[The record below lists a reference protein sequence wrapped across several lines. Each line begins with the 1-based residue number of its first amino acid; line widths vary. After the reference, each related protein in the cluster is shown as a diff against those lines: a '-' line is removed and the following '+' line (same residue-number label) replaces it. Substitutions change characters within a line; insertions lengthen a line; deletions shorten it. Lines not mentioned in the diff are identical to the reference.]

1 MNENIY
7 HKEGDEAMVETPQ
20 VLIDATITRVENFL
34 KSQFPDYLN
43 FENGTFTVNRG
54 NSQVMIAI
62 RPFTDTESCIEFVS
76 NVAYESKLTS
86 ELMQFLLRKNA
97 ELHFGAFGVLF
108 DDTIIFQYT
117 IAGSNVDSNELLTS
131 INAVAIISDHYA
143 NEIVTLGA
151 GKLINEFQE
160 QG

>member
-7 HKEGDEAMVETPQ
+7 HKEGDETMVETPQ

-62 RPFTDTESCIEFVS
+62 RPFTDSESCIEFVS
-76 NVAYESKLTS
+76 NVAYESKLTT

-143 NEIVTLGA
+143 NEIVTLGD

>member
-1 MNENIY
+1 MNENNF
-7 HKEGDEAMVETPQ
+7 HKEGDEAMIDTPQ

-34 KSQFPDYLN
+34 KSHFPDYLN

-62 RPFTDTESCIEFVS
+62 RPFTDTESCIEFAS
-76 NVAYESKLTS
+76 NVVYESKLTS

-97 ELHFGAFGVLF
+97 ELHFGAFGLLF

-131 INAVAIISDHYA
+131 INAVAIISAHYA
-143 NEIVTLGA
+143 DEIVAMGA
-151 GKLINEFQE
+151 GKLINEYQDHS
-160 QG
+160 